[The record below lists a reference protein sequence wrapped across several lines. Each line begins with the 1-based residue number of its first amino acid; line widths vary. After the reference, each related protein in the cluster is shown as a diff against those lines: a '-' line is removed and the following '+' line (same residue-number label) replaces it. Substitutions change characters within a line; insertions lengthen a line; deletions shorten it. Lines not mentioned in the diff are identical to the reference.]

1 MVLNFVFHI
10 LNFMNTKFS
19 RFFAVF
25 LFLLLT
31 ISTRAD
37 DAVDKYVRAQLA
49 ERNIPGAA
57 IAVVKNGK
65 VIKTNGY
72 GVASIEFNAPATTE
86 TVFEIGS
93 VSKQI
98 TAAAVMLL
106 VEDGKI
112 NLDEKISKYLPHP
125 PDAWKEVTVRH
136 LLTHTSGVKS
146 YTSLGGFELSKRYKL
161 GGFIKELSPQ
171 PLDFA
176 PGSAYRYSNSGY
188 SLLGYIIETASGQT
202 YWEFLRTRIFAP
214 LKMNST
220 ADRDPQFIIKNRA
233 TGYEW
238 ENGRFVG
245 RDYELTDLFS
255 AGAIVSTITDL
266 AKWDIALRD
275 ETLLTAASKN
285 EIWKPFTLTSGKES
299 FYGLGWNIA
308 EFRGQ
313 RLLSHGG
320 QTAGFTANLSR
331 YTDADLDVIVLT
343 NLGTPG
349 AGSAIARGIAKIY
362 IPSISLK
369 ALKNQKETDEKVSKL
384 TATALEEALLN
395 KLNSEILTENLIKT
409 LSTERAKNENKRISS
424 FGKIKKLDFVG
435 DETSD
440 GKTVYRYKTETPK
453 RLFLW
458 RFVVS
463 DEGKISEMTL
473 EEEEPIGSQ

>member
-1 MVLNFVFHI
+1 
-10 LNFMNTKFS
+10 MNTKTFKS
-19 RFFAVF
+19 FAIIIF
-25 LFLLLT
+25 LFSA
-31 ISTRAD
+31 ISVRAD
-37 DAVDKYVRAQLA
+37 EVVDKLVRAELA

-65 VIKTNGY
+65 VIKTHGY
-72 GVASIEFNAPATTE
+72 GIASVEFNAPVTTE

-98 TAAAVMLL
+98 TAAAVLLL

-112 NLDEKISKYLPHP
+112 NLDAQISKYLPDT
-125 PDAWKEVTVRH
+125 PDAWKDITVRH

-146 YTSLGGFELSKRYKL
+146 YTSLGGFELSKRYKS
-161 GGFIKELSPQ
+161 GDFIKELSPQ

-188 SLLGYIIETASGQT
+188 SLLGYIIEAASGKT
-202 YWEFLRTRIFAP
+202 YWEFLRTRIFTP

-238 ENGRFVG
+238 RNDRLVG
-245 RDYELTDLFS
+245 RDYNLTDLFS
-255 AGAIVSTITDL
+255 AGAIVSTIADL
-266 AKWDIALRD
+266 AKWNIALRD
-275 ETLLTAASKN
+275 ETLLKTSSKN
-285 EIWKPFTLTSGKES
+285 EMWKPFTLTSGKES

-313 RLLSHGG
+313 KIFSHGG
-320 QTAGFTANLSR
+320 QTAGFTSNLSR

-343 NLGTPG
+343 NLGTVG

-369 ALKNQKETDEKVSKL
+369 AMKAQKETDEKVSKL
-384 TATALEEALLN
+384 MKTALEEVLQN

-409 LSTERAKNENKRISS
+409 LSTERAKNEHKRISN
-424 FGKIKKLDFVG
+424 FGKIGKLEFVG
-435 DETSD
+435 DETTD
-440 GKTVYRYKTETPK
+440 GKRIYRYKAETPK

-458 RFVVS
+458 RFVVET
-463 DEGKISEMTL
+463 EGKISEMNL
-473 EEEEPIGSQ
+473 EDEEMILD

>member
-1 MVLNFVFHI
+1 
-10 LNFMNTKFS
+10 MNTKTFKS
-19 RFFAVF
+19 FAIII
-25 LFLLLT
+25 FLLFT
-31 ISTRAD
+31 ISVRAD
-37 DAVDKYVRAQLA
+37 EVVDKFVRAELA

-72 GVASIEFNAPATTE
+72 GIASVEFNAPSTPE

-98 TAAAVMLL
+98 TAAAVLLL

-112 NLDEKISKYLPHP
+112 DLDEKIPKYLPHT
-125 PDAWKEVTVRH
+125 PDAWKDITVRH

-146 YTSLGGFELSKRYKL
+146 YTSLGGFELSKRYTS
-161 GGFIKELSPQ
+161 GDFIKELSLQ

-188 SLLGYIIETASGQT
+188 SLLGYIIETASGKT
-202 YWEFLRTRIFAP
+202 YWEFLRTRIFTP

-238 ENGRFVG
+238 KNGRLVG

-255 AGAIVSTITDL
+255 AGAIVSTVSDL

-275 ETLLTAASKN
+275 ETLLKAASKN
-285 EIWKPFTLTSGKES
+285 EMWKPFALTSGKES
-299 FYGLGWNIA
+299 SYGLGWNIA

-313 RLLSHGG
+313 KLLSHGG
-320 QTAGFTANLSR
+320 QTAGFTSNLSR

-343 NLGTPG
+343 NLGTSG
-349 AGSAIARGIAKIY
+349 AASAIARGIAKIY

-369 ALKNQKETDEKVSKL
+369 ALKIQKETDEKVSKL
-384 TATALEEALLN
+384 IKTALEEVLQN

-409 LSTERAKNENKRISS
+409 LSTERAKNENNRISN
-424 FGKIKKLDFVG
+424 FGKIKNLDFVG
-435 DETSD
+435 DENSE
-440 GKTVYRYKTETPK
+440 GKRIYRYKAETPK
-453 RLFLW
+453 RIFLW
-458 RFVVS
+458 RFVVN
-463 DEGKISEMTL
+463 DEGKISEMNL
-473 EEEEPIGSQ
+473 EDEEMIMD